1 MCVLESSYERLQ
13 QQQHDSFIIS
23 CTQNYSNTF
32 TSLLQFRH
40 QCIYICMYNILG
52 QLSAKTKRFI
62 DRQFKGDKESIVK
75 IGGH

>member
-32 TSLLQFRH
+32 ISVLQFRH
-40 QCIYICMYNILG
+40 QCIFISMYNILG
-52 QLSAKTKRFI
+52 QLSATRFI